1 MVIIIHILTV
11 LFAIASFIII
21 KKKRYKVMPLISLI
35 IFISFIG
42 FVIISILSL
51 VVPYGG
57 TLIYPLGS
65 IILGLIFILVGF
77 NDFYSLI
84 RCKEKIDGVYC
95 GYNTYYG
102 GNGISTQSPVFEYTY
117 KGIHYREQTAQNV
130 SYKQLNRN
138 MTEGSVYCL
147 YIDPKHPAVF
157 IFSRKINVSAVIG
170 ILFGIFFLTAGIA
183 MLLTFLPVFWS
194 VIR

>member
-42 FVIISILSL
+42 FGIISILSL

-84 RCKEKIDGVYC
+84 RCKEKIDGAVLWLQYLLWWERHF
-95 GYNTYYG
+95 YA
-102 GNGISTQSPVFEYTY
+102 ISS
-117 KGIHYREQTAQNV
+117 I
-130 SYKQLNRN
+130 
-138 MTEGSVYCL
+138 
-147 YIDPKHPAVF
+147 
-157 IFSRKINVSAVIG
+157 
-170 ILFGIFFLTAGIA
+170 
-183 MLLTFLPVFWS
+183 
-194 VIR
+194 

>member
-21 KKKRYKVMPLISLI
+21 KKKRYKVMPMISLI

-42 FVIISILSL
+42 FGIISIISL

-77 NDFYSLI
+77 NDFYSLL

-102 GNGISTQSPVFEYTY
+102 GNGI
-117 KGIHYREQTAQNV
+117 
-130 SYKQLNRN
+130 KQLNKN

-157 IFSRKINVSAVIG
+157 IFSRKINVSAIIG
-170 ILFGIFFLTAGIA
+170 ILFGIFFLTAGIT
-183 MLLTFLPVFWS
+183 MLLAFLPVLWS

>member
-21 KKKRYKVMPLISLI
+21 KKKRYKVMPLISLL

-42 FVIISILSL
+42 FGIISIISL

-65 IILGLIFILVGF
+65 IILGLIFIW
-77 NDFYSLI
+77 DI
-84 RCKEKIDGVYC
+84 
-95 GYNTYYG
+95 
-102 GNGISTQSPVFEYTY
+102 
-117 KGIHYREQTAQNV
+117 
-130 SYKQLNRN
+130 
-138 MTEGSVYCL
+138 
-147 YIDPKHPAVF
+147 
-157 IFSRKINVSAVIG
+157 
-170 ILFGIFFLTAGIA
+170 FLTAGIT
-183 MLLTFLPVFWS
+183 MLLAFLPVLWS

>member
-21 KKKRYKVMPLISLI
+21 KKKRYKVMSLISLL

-42 FVIISILSL
+42 FGIISIISL

-65 IILGLIFILVGF
+65 IILGLIFIW
-77 NDFYSLI
+77 DI
-84 RCKEKIDGVYC
+84 
-95 GYNTYYG
+95 
-102 GNGISTQSPVFEYTY
+102 
-117 KGIHYREQTAQNV
+117 
-130 SYKQLNRN
+130 
-138 MTEGSVYCL
+138 
-147 YIDPKHPAVF
+147 
-157 IFSRKINVSAVIG
+157 
-170 ILFGIFFLTAGIA
+170 FLTAGIT
-183 MLLTFLPVFWS
+183 MLLAFLPVLWS